1 MSEKITVVLIGVLY
15 LATLLV
21 LVRPN
26 SKGPQLVSTV
36 LGTFADLVRG
46 VSGQTFDSSTN
57 SWKAAS

>member
-1 MSEKITVVLIGVLY
+1 MRDQIGVFLVGILY
-15 LATLLV
+15 LAILYV
-21 LVRPN
+21 LVRPS
-26 SKGPQLVSTV
+26 SKGPTIINNI